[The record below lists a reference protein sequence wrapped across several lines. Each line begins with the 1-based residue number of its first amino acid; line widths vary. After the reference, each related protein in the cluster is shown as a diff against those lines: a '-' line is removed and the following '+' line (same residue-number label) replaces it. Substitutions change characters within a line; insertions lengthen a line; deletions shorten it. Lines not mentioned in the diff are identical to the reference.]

1 MIIER
6 KSKRRKAETLYQRLC
21 RLCNPKEF
29 MQNYDKVK
37 VDKANSIY
45 QSLMNTNPNDKEILM
60 EIQAIAV
67 SELGIT
73 LIEAEEVEEL
83 KEMVNPKK
91 FLNPYNAEKVA
102 LANEL
107 YSTLSKDGLTYNEFV
122 EVEEKAKSL

>member
-6 KSKRRKAETLYQRLC
+6 KSKKRKSETLYQRLC
-21 RLCNPKEF
+21 RLCNPKQF

-45 QSLMNTNPNDKEILM
+45 QSLMNANPNDKETLM

-83 KEMVNPKK
+83 KERVNPKR

-107 YSTLSKDGLTYNEFV
+107 YATLSKDGLTYNEFV